1 MNDEIRADDSAL
13 DRPDV
18 GMFLFHP
25 RKSAP
30 RTDSQDDFQEIRI
43 PVSEGIA
50 VGARFHT
57 TDPCGATLLFFHGNG
72 EIVADYDDIA
82 PLFNRLGINFW
93 VVDYR
98 GYGISDGAPSAST
111 MMADCHRIF
120 DFAEKWKA
128 EKGFSGPMIVMG
140 RSLGSASAL
149 ELAASHPDR
158 IDGLII
164 ESGFAWAGPLLRRL
178 GVDPDR
184 IGFDESA
191 GFANVDKIKRFDKPT
206 LIIHAEFDHIIPF
219 DDGKALYDASP
230 AGEKKLVTIF
240 GANHNDI
247 FLRGLDRYLEAVV
260 DLARAVTG
268 QRS

>member
-1 MNDEIRADDSAL
+1 MNDEIRADYSAL

-30 RTDSQDDFQEIRI
+30 SADSRDNFQEIRI
-43 PVSEGIA
+43 PVAKGIA
-50 VGARFHT
+50 VGARFHLA
-57 TDPCGATLLFFHGNG
+57 DAGGATLLFFHGNG

-98 GYGISDGAPSAST
+98 GYGISDGTPTAST
-111 MMADCHRIF
+111 MMDDCHRIF
-120 DFAEKWKA
+120 DFAQKWKA
-128 EKGFSGPMIVMG
+128 EKRFSGPMIVMG

-149 ELAASHPDR
+149 ELAARHPDR

-164 ESGFAWAGPLLRRL
+164 ESGFAWAGPLLQRL
-178 GVDPDR
+178 GVDPER

-191 GFANVDKIKRFDKPT
+191 GFANVEKIKSFDKPT

-219 DDGKALYDASP
+219 SDGKALYDASP
-230 AGEKKLVTIF
+230 ADEKTLVTIS

-260 DLARAVTG
+260 RLARTISN
-268 QRS
+268 R